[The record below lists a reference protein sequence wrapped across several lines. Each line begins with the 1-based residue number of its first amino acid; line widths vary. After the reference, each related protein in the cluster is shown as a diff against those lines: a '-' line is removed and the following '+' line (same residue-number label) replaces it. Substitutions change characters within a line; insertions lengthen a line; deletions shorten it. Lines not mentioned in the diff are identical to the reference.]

1 MTVGRRS
8 VIASLAAA
16 PLALSGSPA
25 TGQSKAEKTSN
36 IVELR
41 QYTLRGGQRD
51 NLIHLFERD
60 FIAPQAAVGAAVLG
74 VYRDLD
80 DPDRFVWLRG
90 FDTMDQRAAALSAF
104 YNGPVWR
111 AHRDEANATMI
122 DSDNVLLLRHGS
134 GSAAALGPSAIV
146 TANIH
151 YLGPADAREFTNFFE
166 TRLQPLLSAAGAT
179 PLWTL
184 RSETAPNSFPR
195 LPVREGQP
203 VFVWFSR
210 WRTPSEL
217 ARFDDRWSRC
227 SSWRDDAAAG
237 LLPAL
242 MRKPER
248 LRLQPVT

>member
-1 MTVGRRS
+1 MGRRS
-8 VIASLAAA
+8 SIASLAAA
-16 PLALSGSPA
+16 PLVLGVSPGA
-25 TGQSKAEKTSN
+25 GQSREGRSSN

-51 NLIHLFERD
+51 RLIRLFERE
-60 FIAPQAAVGAAVLG
+60 FIVPQAAVGAPVLG

-90 FDTMDQRAAALSAF
+90 FDTMDQRASALSAF
-104 YNGPVWR
+104 YDGPVWR

-122 DSDNVLLLRHGS
+122 DSDNVLLLRRS
-134 GSAAALGPSAIV
+134 AGSAAALAPSAIV

-151 YLGPADAREFTNFFE
+151 YLSRTDAREFTSFFQ
-166 TRLQPLLSAAGAT
+166 TRLLPRLSAAGAT
-179 PLWTL
+179 PLWIL
-184 RSETAPNSFPR
+184 CSEPAPNSFPR
-195 LPVREGQP
+195 LPVREGEP

-210 WRTPSEL
+210 WRTQSEL

-227 SSWRDDAAAG
+227 SGWRDDATAD

-248 LRLQPVT
+248 LRLQPVI